1 MRRSCV
7 HADLPRAG
15 LGNKL
20 LVWARAL
27 VFSHLNDL
35 PLFVSS
41 WAEVKIGPFLRDEK
55 SKRQYWGYFV
65 KTNQPSILRRLE
77 FAMSKRTEDPP
88 LGRVGGSKKKLLYV
102 FREMPSWP
110 DYFKDLRE
118 FRSLIRDRFYQ
129 NISPKYLG
137 LAQGQEAP
145 VIGVHVRRSD
155 FREPVVGEAI
165 GNTCNQRTSLDYYIR
180 TVQTIRDI
188 QGAQLPVTVFTDG
201 REDEIA
207 DLLSLPGVK
216 IAPKNPDIVD
226 LLLLSRSRYIVVSP
240 GSTFSYWAAFVSDAS
255 VITHSSFSVK
265 IRSDNEGLF
274 EGPVENF
281 EPFLVGSRVY
291 RQFEQN

>member
-27 VFSHLNDL
+27 VFSHLNEL
-35 PLFVSS
+35 PLFVSN
-41 WAEVKIGPFLRDEK
+41 WAEVKIGPFLRNEK

-65 KTNQPSILRRLE
+65 TANQPSILRKLE

-88 LGRVGGSKKKLLYV
+88 LRRVGGSKKKLLYV
-102 FREMPSWP
+102 FREMPAWP

-137 LAQGQEAP
+137 HAQRQEAP

-155 FREPVVGEAI
+155 FREPVAGEAI
-165 GNTCNQRTSLDYYIR
+165 GNTCNQRTSLDYYIK
-180 TVQTIRDI
+180 TVQMIRDI
-188 QGAQLPVTVFTDG
+188 HGAQLPVTVFTDG

-207 DLLSLPGVK
+207 DLLSLPGVE
-216 IAPKNPDIVD
+216 IVEKNPDIVD

-255 VITHSSFSVK
+255 VITHSSFK
-265 IRSDNEGLF
+265 MRIRSDEERLF
-274 EGPVENF
+274 EGPVEAF
-281 EPFLVGSRVY
+281 GRFL
-291 RQFEQN
+291 

>member
-27 VFSHLNDL
+27 IFSHLNDL
-35 PLFVSS
+35 PLYVSN
-41 WAEVKIGPFLRDEK
+41 WAGVRIGPILRNEK

-65 KTNQPSILRRLE
+65 KTNQPSILKRLG
-77 FAMSKRTEDPP
+77 FVMSKRTEDPS
-88 LGRVGGSKKKLLYV
+88 LGLVGGIDEKILYT

-118 FRSLIRDRFYQ
+118 FRGLITEHFYQ
-129 NISPKYLG
+129 NVVPKYLS
-137 LAQGQEAP
+137 LAQSQEAP

-155 FREPVVGEAI
+155 FREPAAGEEI
-165 GNTCNQRTSLDYYIR
+165 GNSCNQRTSLDYYIR
-180 TVQTIRDI
+180 TVEAIRDI

-201 REDEIA
+201 RENDIA
-207 DLLSLPGVK
+207 KLLVLPEVK
-216 IAPKNPDIVD
+216 MAAKNPDIVD

-240 GSTFSYWAAFVSDAS
+240 GSTFSYWAAFVSNAS
-255 VITHSSFSVK
+255 VITHPSFRMR
-265 IRSDNEGLF
+265 IRSDEEKLF
-274 EGPVENF
+274 EGPVEAF
-281 EPFLVGSRVY
+281 GRFL
-291 RQFEQN
+291 